1 MRKNIFTMMLATTS
15 LAASAQT
22 ILTVDTIDAH
32 RQVSPMLYGI
42 FYEDINHAADGGL
55 YAELIQN
62 RSFEDDQTDISTW
75 TIVSRDKSKATWKLI
90 QEGLLNKAQ
99 HQALALTIEES
110 SKNPVL
116 LCNQGFW
123 GINVVKGRTYRLT
136 FWAKG
141 DFKGKLKA
149 RLTASSSPIHAENS
163 SKGRIIYAETSIKGR
178 FKENEWTKYSALLTA
193 NANDPKAQFQLVAE
207 GKGTLCLDMV
217 SLFPPTFKNRENG
230 CRPDLAQMLYDLHPK
245 FMRFP
250 GGCFVE
256 GKKAPENAF
265 HWEKTIG
272 PIENRP
278 GHWNVNWNYRTSD
291 GMGFHEYLQL
301 AEDLHAKPLYVVNVG
316 IWHGGFTPVDSIQP
330 WIDECLHALEYANGD
345 AKTTKYGALRAKNGH
360 PQPFNIEYLEI
371 GNENNQL
378 DPKAQ
383 SHQYYERFK
392 KFKDAILAKYPKMHL
407 IGNVVAWADDNPM
420 WRSQEP
426 VELVDEHY
434 YRDSKWFADNFHKY
448 DAYPRL
454 ADRPDIYVGEYA
466 VTKDYGRMGSLN
478 AALGEAIFMMG
489 MENNSD
495 IVKMASY
502 APIFANLNDRRW
514 APDMIQYDSE
524 KAFGTPSYYVQKM
537 MASNIGTKV
546 LNISPS
552 QTQNNLF
559 ASATKDEKTSG
570 IIIKI
575 VNRGKQ
581 AEKVILEG
589 LAKPDLAS
597 GTWEILTSSTG
608 NDENN
613 IQEPEKI
620 VPTTKKLDAE
630 DVKQGITLPAY
641 SLNII
646 KF

>member
-1 MRKNIFTMMLATTS
+1 MEKNIITMIIAAVS
-15 LAASAQT
+15 LTASAQT
-22 ILTVDTIDAH
+22 ILTVDSTDTH
-32 RQVSPMLYGI
+32 RLVSPMLYGI

-55 YAELIQN
+55 YAELIRN
-62 RSFEDDQTDISTW
+62 RSFEDDKTGIPAW
-75 TIVSRDKSKATWKLI
+75 TIESKSKSNVTWKLT

-99 HQALALTIEES
+99 HQALALTIDAS
-110 SKNPVL
+110 SQNPVL

-123 GINVVKGRTYRLT
+123 GIHAVKERTYRLT

-149 RLTASSSPIHAENS
+149 RLTASSSPNYAETS
-163 SKGRIIYAETSIKGR
+163 SKGRMIYAEESIKGR
-178 FKENEWTKYSALLTA
+178 IKENEWTKYTTLLTA
-193 NANDPKAQFQLVAE
+193 NANDPKAQFQIIAE

-272 PIENRP
+272 PIESRP

-330 WIDECLHALEYANGD
+330 WIEECLHALEYANGD
-345 AKTTKYGALRAKNGH
+345 AKTTKYGAMRAKNGH

-378 DPKAQ
+378 DTRAQ
-383 SHQYYERFK
+383 SDHYYERFK

-420 WRSQEP
+420 WRSPEP

-434 YRDSKWFADNFHKY
+434 YRDAKWFADNFHKY
-448 DAYPRL
+448 DAYPRFTNL
-454 ADRPDIYVGEYA
+454 PDIYVGEYA
-466 VTKDYGRMGSLN
+466 VTKDYGKMGSLN

-524 KAFGTPSYYVQKM
+524 KTFGTPSYYVQKM
-537 MASNIGTKV
+537 MANNIGTQI

-559 ASATKDEKTSG
+559 ASATKEEKTG
-570 IIIKI
+570 NIIIKI
-575 VNRGKQ
+575 VNRGRQ
-581 AEKVILEG
+581 AEKVILKG
-589 LAKPDLAS
+589 LDNIRPT
-597 GTWEILTSSTG
+597 GTWEVLTSASG

-613 IQEPEKI
+613 IQEAKKI
-620 VPTTKKLDAE
+620 FPTTKELDTK
-630 DVKQGITLPAY
+630 DIKQGITLPAY
-641 SLNII
+641 SLNIL

>member
-1 MRKNIFTMMLATTS
+1 MRKNIITMMLAAGS

-22 ILTVDTIDAH
+22 ILTVDSTDTH

-55 YAELIQN
+55 YAELIRN
-62 RSFEDDQTDISTW
+62 RSFEDDKMAIPAW
-75 TIVSRDKSKATWKLI
+75 TVESKDKSKATWKLI

-99 HQALALTIEES
+99 HQALALTIIPS
-110 SKNPVL
+110 SKNSVK
-116 LCNQGFW
+116 LCNEGFW
-123 GINVVKGRTYRLT
+123 GINAVKGRTYRLT

-141 DFKGKLKA
+141 NFKGKLKA
-149 RLTASSSPIHAENS
+149 RLTASSSS
-163 SKGRIIYAETSIKGR
+163 IYAETAIKGR
-178 FKENEWTKYSALLTA
+178 IKEHEWTKYSALLTA
-193 NANDPKAQFQLVAE
+193 NGNAPKAQFQLVAE

-265 HWEKTIG
+265 HWEETIG
-272 PIENRP
+272 SIETRP
-278 GHWNVNWNYRTSD
+278 GHMNMNWNYRTSD

-378 DPKAQ
+378 DARAQ
-383 SHQYYERFK
+383 SDHYYERFK

-420 WRSQEP
+420 WRSQES

-448 DAYPRL
+448 DVYPRL
-454 ADRPDIYVGEYA
+454 ENRPDVYVGEYA
-466 VTKDYGRMGSLN
+466 VTKDYGKMGSLN

-537 MASNIGTKV
+537 MANNMGTKV

-589 LAKPDLAS
+589 LAKPGLAS

-613 IQEPEKI
+613 IHEPEKI